1 MSCPWNGTWAIFF
14 HNIYIVIWIYP
25 YIEKYSFLSS
35 VISCLKSQSKIH
47 WIFLLEKWSGRFLSF
62 HRKEMESSRRYCFLT
77 WCLFLPSS
85 DSSFTFIIFMSW
97 KIFIWGQFFSK
108 NHSSSLSDLSLINQ
122 KIILPTGDFSL
133 NSYNQYCNLYFLC
146 IAFDS
151 YFGVQVW

>member
-1 MSCPWNGTWAIFF
+1 
-14 HNIYIVIWIYP
+14 
-25 YIEKYSFLSS
+25 
-35 VISCLKSQSKIH
+35 
-47 WIFLLEKWSGRFLSF
+47 
-62 HRKEMESSRRYCFLT
+62 
-77 WCLFLPSS
+77 
-85 DSSFTFIIFMSW
+85 MSW